1 MPPPHQSRLRLDSFP
16 SRGSL
21 PGWFAEKQNREF
33 LYNLEPSHAGEVLFL
48 PFPPPFCGDFFA
60 ALPTFNE
67 SVPCLLPSLFKRE
80 FSVNYFCKDFVLL
93 WWRILQ
99 CLWYTAYEGEKA
111 NALPQKTK
119 GELSMQKTNI
129 FSRTAA
135 RVTSLILAGALGL
148 SAVCTGLGGTTS
160 PRTVSAAPVPQADG
174 TAVVDSSTTW
184 RYLDDNTD
192 PAGDSAAE
200 GYVRTSWTAADFD
213 DSSWKTGAG
222 AFGAKRGAIADLG
235 GGCTPDVLLNQYING
250 NDGDD
255 IPAFFF
261 RTTFEVEDADAINLI
276 TGSLLYDDAATVYL
290 NGVKIAGFDDEDITE
305 NLQYGGSNASDPI
318 TGEINVTDTSMLVDG
333 TNVLAVEL
341 HQGRASSSD
350 IYFEFENLTLSETS
364 PYTFNPIDFVMNV
377 GADETEMTFVWYDTT
392 ATPDT
397 LVFGGTS
404 YTASTEAASREGYT
418 INTVTVTGL
427 EENTAYEYYIQNG
440 SDKTETYTYTTGD
453 FNPDSLDIAVV
464 GDPQIGSSGNNESDT
479 NNWNETLDTIA
490 NDGTDYDFL
499 FSMGDQIDTYY
510 NGSNGSTVEEEYDGY
525 LSSDVLKSLPMQ
537 VLVGN
542 HDNGSDSSLYVEH
555 FENPN
560 VTTFGEN
567 YGDDGDYAFTYNGVL
582 FMVINTSNLSI
593 AEHEAFLKDALET
606 YPDAQWSIVAFHKS
620 IYSVASHVTEGDIV
634 TLRNG
639 LAPVFTELDIDL
651 VIQGH
656 DHVYARTYIMGGED
670 GMQAQVTD
678 QADRD
683 MTTGQASFT
692 DPDGVMYV
700 TFNSGSGS
708 KNYRITS
715 EAFPYTDVQYQN
727 NGRSYSHLSV
737 EGNSLTVTTYNL
749 ENNDITD
756 TFTITKSIPA
766 DSVTLDQTSLTLE
779 SGSTA
784 TLTATVEPET
794 ATDKAVTWS
803 SSNED
808 VATVDENGVVTALSE
823 GSATITATAASGAS
837 ASCQVT
843 VNWKVAFDPSNL
855 VMNVGADENQVIFVW
870 YNQTASA
877 DTLVF
882 GGQHYVAATEEATQD
897 GYTINRVVINDLQPN
912 TEYSYYIE
920 NGDDVSD
927 TYTYT
932 TGEFDSNSLDM
943 MVVGDPQIGASGNN
957 ESDTTQWNETLEE
970 ALNDGTDYDF
980 LFSLGDQIDT
990 YYNGTNGDD
999 VEAEYDGYLSSELL
1013 TGIPMATLVGNHDN
1027 GNDSSLYTDH
1037 FAHPNVSSYGET
1049 YGNGDGDYYFT
1060 YNDVLFMVL
1069 NSSDL
1074 SIAEHKAFLEETL
1087 ANHGDE
1093 AKWTVVAF
1101 HKSIYSVA
1109 SHVTES
1115 DIITLR
1121 TGLAPI
1127 FAQLDIDLVIQ
1138 GHDHVYARTY
1148 MMGGADGMQAQITDE
1163 GDRDMTTGQEL
1174 FVNPDGVMYVTFNSG
1189 SGSKNYDITQ
1199 EAFPYTDVQ
1208 YQNNGRNYSRLSV
1221 DGDSLTVTT
1230 YNLENNTVTDTF
1242 TITKTTEAT
1251 GVTLDQSEV
1260 SLTEGETAQ
1269 LSAVID
1275 PENADTTLTWA
1286 TGNTA
1291 VATVD
1296 ENGLV
1301 TAVGAGE
1308 TTITVTTSNGLTAAC
1323 TVTVTAAQVED
1334 PDQPGTDN
1342 PGATTDPDQN
1352 GGADTGNTN
1361 TGVSEV
1367 PQTGDDAQITL
1378 WAVLAMAAAAAV
1390 AIPAARRL
1398 WVKRNG

>member
-1 MPPPHQSRLRLDSFP
+1 
-16 SRGSL
+16 
-21 PGWFAEKQNREF
+21 
-33 LYNLEPSHAGEVLFL
+33 
-48 PFPPPFCGDFFA
+48 
-60 ALPTFNE
+60 
-67 SVPCLLPSLFKRE
+67 
-80 FSVNYFCKDFVLL
+80 
-93 WWRILQ
+93 
-99 CLWYTAYEGEKA
+99 
-111 NALPQKTK
+111 
-119 GELSMQKTNI
+119 MQKTNI

-135 RVTSLILAGALGL
+135 RVTSLLLAGALGV
-148 SAVCTGLGGTTS
+148 SAVCTGLGGMIS
-160 PRTVSAAPVPQADG
+160 PRTVSAAPAPQADG

-192 PAGDSAAE
+192 PAGNSADS
-200 GYVRTSWTAADFD
+200 GYVRTSWTGLSYD
-213 DSSWKTGAG
+213 DSAWKTGSG
-222 AFGAKRGAIADLG
+222 AFGAKNGAISDLG
-235 GGCTPDVLLNQYING
+235 GGCVPDVLLNQYING
-250 NDGDD
+250 TGGDD

-261 RTTFEVEDADAINLI
+261 RTTFEVEDADAVNLI

-290 NGVKIAGFDDEDITE
+290 NGVKIGGFYDEDITE
-305 NLQYGGSNASDPI
+305 NMQYGGSNMSDPL

-350 IYFEFENLTLSETS
+350 VYFEFEELTLSES
-364 PYTFNPIDFVMNV
+364 NPYAFAPTDFLMNV
-377 GADETEMTFVWYDTT
+377 GADETQMTFVWYDTT
-392 ATPDT
+392 ITPDT
-397 LVFGGTS
+397 LVFNGTS

-440 SDKTETYTYTTGD
+440 SDTTQTYTYTTGD
-453 FNPDSLDIAVV
+453 FDADSLDIAVV

-479 NNWNETLDTIA
+479 NGWNDTLNTI
-490 NDGTDYDFL
+490 NTDGTDYDFL

-510 NGSNGSTVEEEYDGY
+510 NGSNGAAVEAQYDGY

-542 HDNGSDSSLYVEH
+542 HDNGNDSSLYVEH
-555 FENPN
+555 FETPN
-560 VTTFGEN
+560 TTTFGET
-567 YGDDGDYAFTYNGVL
+567 YGGDGDYAFTYNGVL

-606 YPDAQWSIVAFHKS
+606 YPDAQWTVVAFHKS
-620 IYSVASHVTEGDIV
+620 IYSVASHVTESDIV

-639 LAPVFTELDIDL
+639 LAPIFTELNIDL

-656 DHVYARTYIMGGED
+656 DHVYARSYIMGGED
-670 GMQAQVTD
+670 GMQAQITD
-678 QADRD
+678 EADRD
-683 MTTGQASFT
+683 MTTGQSSFT

-737 EGNSLTVTTYNL
+737 DGNSLTVTTYNL
-749 ENNDITD
+749 ENGSITD
-756 TFTITKSIPA
+756 SFTITKSIPA

-779 SGSTA
+779 AGSTA
-784 TLTATVEPET
+784 TLTATVTPDT
-794 ATDKAVTWS
+794 ATDPSLTWT

-808 VATVDENGVVTALSE
+808 VATVDENGLVTAVSE
-823 GSATITATAASGAS
+823 GSATITATAASGVS

-843 VNWKVAFDPSNL
+843 VNRKIAFDPSNL
-855 VMNVGADENQVIFVW
+855 VMNIGNDESQVIFVW

-882 GGQHYVAATEEATQD
+882 GGQSYVAATEEATQD
-897 GYTINRVVINDLQPN
+897 GYIINRVVINDLKPN

-920 NGDDVSD
+920 NGEDVSD

-932 TGEFDSNSLDM
+932 TGNFDSNSLDM
-943 MVVGDPQIGASGNN
+943 MIVGDPQIGSSGDN
-957 ESDTTQWNETLEE
+957 ESDTNGWNETLET

-980 LFSLGDQIDT
+980 MFSLGDQIDT
-990 YYNGTNGDD
+990 YYNGTNGDA

-1027 GNDSSLYTDH
+1027 GNNSALYTDH

-1049 YGNGDGDYYFT
+1049 YGDGDGDYYFT

-1069 NSSDL
+1069 NTSSL
-1074 SIAEHKAFLEETL
+1074 SIAEHKAFLEETM
-1087 ANHGDE
+1087 ANHGQD

-1127 FAQLDIDLVIQ
+1127 FTDLDIDLVIQ
-1138 GHDHVYARTY
+1138 GHDHVYARSY
-1148 MMGGADGMQAQITDE
+1148 MMGGADGMEAQITDE
-1163 GDRDMTTGQEL
+1163 ADRDMTTGQQE
-1174 FVNPDGVMYVTFNSG
+1174 FTNPDGVMYVTFNSG
-1189 SGSKNYDITQ
+1189 SGSKNYRITN

-1208 YQNNGRNYSRLSV
+1208 FQNNGRSYSHLSV

-1230 YNLENNTVTDTF
+1230 YDLENGSVTDTF
-1242 TITKTTEAT
+1242 TINKTVEAT
-1251 GVTLDQSEV
+1251 GITLDQSEV

-1269 LSAVID
+1269 LSATVQ
-1275 PENADTTLTWA
+1275 PEDTTDTTITW
-1286 TGNTA
+1286 TSSNTA

-1301 TAVGAGE
+1301 TALAAGE
-1308 TTITVTTSNGLTAAC
+1308 ATITAATSNGLTATC
-1323 TVTVTAAQVED
+1323 TVTVTAQETPVD
-1334 PDQPGTDN
+1334 PDQPGTDE
-1342 PGATTDPDQN
+1342 PGTTDPDQP
-1352 GGADTGNTN
+1352 GSGTGTNTGDNTN
-1361 TGVSEV
+1361 TGTGTGNNTNTDTV
-1367 PQTGDDAQITL
+1367 PQTGDQANLTL
-1378 WAVLAMAAAAAV
+1378 LALLAMAAAAAV
-1390 AIPAARRL
+1390 AIPATRKIL
-1398 WVKRNG
+1398 VKGKR